1 MNRRSRAI
9 ALAALAMLVC
19 GPSAAL
25 GGAWVQKKNSYY
37 FKVSSSY
44 LFTEK
49 ELNFDGEEVDILSG
63 EDRLT
68 NTSYRDIGA
77 TLYLEYGLTDR
88 LTVVGSL
95 PFKVLR
101 SRRTEVNDLID
112 LTRDIEVVNGGLSDF
127 TLGLKYPLR
136 VTPFP
141 LSVYGAAKLPLGY
154 DRNPANDGPPLGSGR
169 VDLEGSLL
177 AGVSLYPFPGYVTG
191 GVGYRVRTG
200 DLDDEMLFT
209 IETGASWGRLM
220 GRIGLDGLYST
231 GDPPNLAESEG
242 SQVSSAVVVTNQ
254 DILKLAPGV
263 MLSLSD
269 EISLVFEAFHIIDG
283 KNTVT
288 GTTYAAGVV
297 YQQ

>member
-1 MNRRSRAI
+1 MNLRMCTLCFVALT
-9 ALAALAMLVC
+9 ALALWPAT
-19 GPSAAL
+19 AL
-25 GGAWVQKKNSYY
+25 GGAWVQEKSSYY
-37 FKVSSSY
+37 FKISSSY
-44 LFTEK
+44 LFTET
-49 ELNFDGEEVDILSG
+49 ELNFDGQEVNILSG
-63 EDRLT
+63 EDQLT

-77 TLYLEYGLTDR
+77 ALYVEYGLTDR
-88 LTVVGSL
+88 LTVVGAL

-112 LTRDIEVVNGGLSDF
+112 LTRDIEVVNGGLSD
-127 TLGLKYPLR
+127 LNVGLKYPLR
-136 VTPFP
+136 MTPFP

-154 DRNPANDGPPLGSGR
+154 DRRPENEGPPLGSGR
-169 VDLEGSLL
+169 VDLEGHLL

-191 GVGYRVRTG
+191 GVGYRARTG
-200 DLDDEMLFT
+200 DLDDEYLFS
-209 IETGASWGRLM
+209 IEAGVSWGRLM

-231 GDPPNLAESEG
+231 TDPPNLAELDARA
-242 SQVSSAVVVTNQ
+242 VSSAVVVTNQ

-263 MLSLSD
+263 TLSLTD
-269 EISLVFEAFHIIDG
+269 EISLVAEAFHIIDG